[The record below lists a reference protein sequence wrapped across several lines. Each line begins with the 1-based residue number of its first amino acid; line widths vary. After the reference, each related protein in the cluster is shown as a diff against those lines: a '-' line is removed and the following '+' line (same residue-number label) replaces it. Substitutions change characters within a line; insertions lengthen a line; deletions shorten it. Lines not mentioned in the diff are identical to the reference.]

1 MAQTYNFLKKDTLT
15 QVFSFEFYKIS
26 KNIFFLQNTFG
37 QLRLKQ
43 VDSVLSERLASME
56 RQC

>member
-37 QLRLKQ
+37 QMRLKQ
-43 VDSVLSERLASME
+43 VDSVLSERLVSME

>member
-15 QVFSFEFYKIS
+15 QVSSFEFYKIS

-43 VDSVLSERLASME
+43 VDSVLSERLVSME

>member
-43 VDSVLSERLASME
+43 VDSVLSERLVSME

>member
-43 VDSVLSERLASME
+43 VDSVISERLVSME